1 MAKTK
6 YRVDAWVITEDP
18 AEAEKI
24 FSDVLNQLREAKNQR
39 KKILNGHVTRVEI
52 AEPEEYAEG
61 V

>member
-1 MAKTK
+1 MKNK

-18 AEAEKI
+18 NEAEKI
-24 FSDVLNQLREAKNQR
+24 FSDILSQLRDAKTQR

-52 AEPEEYAEG
+52 TEPEEYSEG